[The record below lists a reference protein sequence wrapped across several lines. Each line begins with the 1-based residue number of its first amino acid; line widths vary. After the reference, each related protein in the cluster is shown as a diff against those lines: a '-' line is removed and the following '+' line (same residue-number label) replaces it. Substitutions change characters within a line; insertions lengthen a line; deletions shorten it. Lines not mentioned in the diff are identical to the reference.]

1 MGSTVVGPYPQGNQ
15 ATYQGPSAALVAVHK
30 NADLVSQFSVHMQSI
45 ETAGIVRQGQ
55 PTAMLAPKGRETP
68 EGALQ
73 RARGPFPAETG
84 HSGNIL
90 QSTNQLRRREA
101 GFRREPAKAL
111 FIKAAA
117 NPGGRDE
124 RTRPAR
130 GHDRGRDPRSLT
142 QFVYPLWFTQTNST
156 PAASNRTRTV

>member
-45 ETAGIVRQGQ
+45 ETAGIARQGQ

-73 RARGPFPAETG
+73 RARGPFPEET
-84 HSGNIL
+84 
-90 QSTNQLRRREA
+90 STFCDAGRRRPTE
-101 GFRREPAKAL
+101 RPVSL
-111 FIKAAA
+111 
-117 NPGGRDE
+117 PGACK
-124 RTRPAR
+124 TSRPLIPENTPT
-130 GHDRGRDPRSLT
+130 DD
-142 QFVYPLWFTQTNST
+142 QFH
-156 PAASNRTRTV
+156 

>member
-1 MGSTVVGPYPQGNQ
+1 MFIGGSVLTVPLVNFVMTSLIRTAPCGVVFPSVLQF
-15 ATYQGPSAALVAVHK
+15 ATRPRK
-30 NADLVSQFSVHMQSI
+30 
-45 ETAGIVRQGQ
+45 
-55 PTAMLAPKGRETP
+55 
-68 EGALQ
+68 
-73 RARGPFPAETG
+73 RARGPFPTETG

-142 QFVYPLWFTQTNST
+142 QFVYPLWFT
-156 PAASNRTRTV
+156 